1 IGNSYVLSECHLK
14 AMEIRVGPIRPP
26 RQTLKLWLEQNEAA
40 VLVGNGRVPRTWD
53 SSRRRV
59 RVYVEQRARP
69 RLAGSTDAERIKR
82 LRRRKV
88 CVARGLREFGC
99 QKCRHIREHIVKERN
114 RLNRSDLR
122 HVRWTY
128 ARTF

>member
-26 RQTLKLWLEQNEAA
+26 RQTLKLRLEQNEA
-40 VLVGNGRVPRTWD
+40 VSLGVNGRVPRTWD
-53 SSRRRV
+53 ASRRRV
-59 RVYVEQRARP
+59 RVYGEQRARP

-88 CVARGLREFGC
+88 CVARGLRDFAF
-99 QKCRHIREHIVKERN
+99 QNSHP
-114 RLNRSDLR
+114 S
-122 HVRWTY
+122 
-128 ARTF
+128 